1 MPRVL
6 RVNGNGTPD
15 MLQFEWPWVFLA
27 LPLPWLIRRLI
38 PPTTQVRGAALRVPT
53 LEDFRNLIHRA
64 AVSPRLQPSV
74 LVYGIAWILLVASAA
89 RPQWMG
95 DAIEIPV
102 TGRDLMIAVDLSESM
117 RESDFVLNSR
127 PVDRLTATKV
137 VARQF
142 IERRLGDRLG
152 LILFGQQAYLH
163 VPLTFDRSTVQQ
175 LLDEAVIGMAGRQ
188 TAIGDALGIAVKRLR
203 EQDAPHKVLI
213 LMTDGRNTAG
223 AIEPLRAAELAAE
236 AGLTVHTIGIGADE
250 AIQEGFFGAVRIN
263 TSQDL
268 DEISLKSIAS
278 TTGGRYFRAHDTRAF
293 EQIYSELDELEPV
306 EQSGEHFR
314 PTAPLFFWPLGMA
327 LCIALG
333 ALLFHARGTEI
344 PST

>member
-1 MPRVL
+1 
-6 RVNGNGTPD
+6 

-27 LPLPWLIRRLI
+27 LPLPWLVRSLM
-38 PPTTQVRGAALRVPT
+38 PATTQVRGAALRVPI
-53 LEDFRNLIHRA
+53 LEDFRVLMHGDVTTQNLR
-64 AVSPRLQPSV
+64 PSIIV
-74 LVYGIAWILLVASAA
+74 CGIAWVLLVTSAA
-89 RPQWMG
+89 RPQWLG

-102 TGRDLMIAVDLSESM
+102 NRRDLMIAVDLSESM

-127 PVDRLTATKV
+127 PVNRLAATKM

-142 IERRLGDRLG
+142 IERRVGDRLG
-152 LILFGQQAYLH
+152 LIVFGQQAYLH

-175 LLDEAVIGMAGRQ
+175 LLDETEIGMAGRQ

-203 EQDAPHKVLI
+203 EQEAAHKVLI

-223 AIEPLRAAELAAE
+223 AIEPLRAAKLAAE

-250 AIQEGFFGAVRIN
+250 AIQQGAFGAVRIN

-268 DEISLKSIAS
+268 DEVSLKSIAR

-293 EQIYSELDELEPV
+293 EQIYTELDELEPV
-306 EQSGEHFR
+306 ERRDEHFR
-314 PTAPLFFWPLGMA
+314 PAAPLFFWPLG
-327 LCIALG
+327 IALSIVITTLVIRLRR
-333 ALLFHARGTEI
+333 ADAS
-344 PST
+344 PA